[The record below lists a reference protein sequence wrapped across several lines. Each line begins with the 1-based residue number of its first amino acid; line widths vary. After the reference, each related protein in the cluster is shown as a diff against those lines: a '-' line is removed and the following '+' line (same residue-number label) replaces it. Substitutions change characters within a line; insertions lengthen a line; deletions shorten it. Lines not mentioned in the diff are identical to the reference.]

1 MKKVNMKF
9 QYPIKFQI
17 NKTNHYIRIGHI
29 RDAGVQETV
38 IVI

>member
-17 NKTNHYIRIGHI
+17 NKTNHYIRI
-29 RDAGVQETV
+29 V
-38 IVI
+38 IKPNMVA